1 MGCEVRAAPGVPTPH
16 AHGGP
21 CLASDAGP
29 REVLP
34 LARAPSSLQV
44 GTPPRSGLSGAPLLS
59 QGLEPSTPQ
68 RVSPEGRAGVEERGW
83 PLRSSEERERW
94 MELGAARRSLR
105 SKWLRAPPDFWARNQ
120 ERGREVRGRRAQ
132 TGAFPAGPQRPTWR
146 LDLAF
151 ASISAGPAQAA
162 PA

>member
-21 CLASDAGP
+21 CLASDASP

-34 LARAPSSLQV
+34 LAQAPASLQV
-44 GTPPRSGLSGAPLLS
+44 GSPPRPGLSGAPLLS
-59 QGLEPSTPQ
+59 QGLALSTPQ
-68 RVSPEGRAGVEERGW
+68 RVSLEGRAGVEERAW

-105 SKWLRAPPDFWARNQ
+105 SKWLRAPPDFWACNLVS
-120 ERGREVRGRRAQ
+120 GS
-132 TGAFPAGPQRPTWR
+132 FW
-146 LDLAF
+146 
-151 ASISAGPAQAA
+151 
-162 PA
+162 